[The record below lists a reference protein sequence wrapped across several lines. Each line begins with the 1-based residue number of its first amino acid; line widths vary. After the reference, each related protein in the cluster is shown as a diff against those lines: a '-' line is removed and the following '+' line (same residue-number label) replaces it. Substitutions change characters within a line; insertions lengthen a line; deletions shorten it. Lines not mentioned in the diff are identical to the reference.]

1 MSSRLE
7 EIQERLGI
15 RFVDERLLARA
26 LVHRSY
32 AFENG
37 GLIPNERLEFLG
49 DSVLSIVVTDE
60 IFHLQPD
67 AAEGRLAKIRA
78 AAVKTASLA
87 QVGRDLG
94 LGEFVRLGKGEAAS
108 GGAAKQSIL
117 ADTLEAIIGAYYL
130 DRGFH
135 AAYDLVQGLF
145 ADRLRHLVGSS
156 AALDYK
162 TSLQELSASRHGS
175 LPVYEVTDVG
185 PDHEKTFTATVS
197 VDGGGARRGPLEE
210 AGRAA
215 CGARG
220 LRPPDGGHGPAAGGR
235 RRRDGRRRGRRYR
248 GTGRGRHP
256 ARSCDHRPAT
266 GRTPAHP
273 HALRSQIGSCATRVD
288 GSTGH
293 LRR

>member
-1 MSSRLE
+1 MSDRLDE
-7 EIQERLGI
+7 LQQRLGI

-49 DSVLSIVVTDE
+49 DAVLAVVVTDE
-60 IFHLQPD
+60 IFHLQAE

-78 AAVKTASLA
+78 AAVKTGSLA
-87 QVGRDLG
+87 HIGRDLG

-117 ADTLEAIIGAYYL
+117 ADTLEAVIGAYYL

-135 AAYDLVQGLF
+135 AAYDFVQSLF
-145 ADRLRHLVGSS
+145 AERLDHLVGSS

-185 PDHEKTFTATVS
+185 PDHEKTFTAMVAVDDVAVGRGEGHSKKQAEQRAAREAYLTLTAGVDHLPDV
-197 VDGGGARRGPLEE
+197 VDGPTGDGAA
-210 AGRAA
+210 AGT
-215 CGARG
+215 
-220 LRPPDGGHGPAAGGR
+220 GGHG
-235 RRRDGRRRGRRYR
+235 DGVIVPDRGSSV
-248 GTGRGRHP
+248 P
-256 ARSCDHRPAT
+256 PQDDRPAT
-266 GRTPAHP
+266 P
-273 HALRSQIGSCATRVD
+273 TR
-288 GSTGH
+288 
-293 LRR
+293 

>member
-1 MSSRLE
+1 MSDDRLE
-7 EIQERLGI
+7 ELQQRLGI
-15 RFVDERLLARA
+15 RFVDERLLRRA

-49 DSVLSIVVTDE
+49 DSVLAIVVTDE
-60 IFHLQPD
+60 IFHLQAD

-87 QVGRDLG
+87 QIGRDLG

-117 ADTLEAIIGAYYL
+117 ADTLEAVIGAYYL

-135 AAYDLVQGLF
+135 AAYDLVQALF
-145 ADRLRHLVGSS
+145 AERLQHLVGSS

-175 LPVYEVTDVG
+175 LPVYEVTDIG

-197 VDGGGARRGPLEE
+197 VDDVAVGRGEGRSKKQAE
-210 AGRAA
+210 QRAA
-215 CGARG
+215 REAYMALTAGDHLPEAVGDPTGDGAAVGTGGRG
-220 LRPPDGGHGPAAGGR
+220 DGVIVPDPVTPVPPQDDRPP
-235 RRRDGRRRGRRYR
+235 
-248 GTGRGRHP
+248 
-256 ARSCDHRPAT
+256 
-266 GRTPAHP
+266 TP
-273 HALRSQIGSCATRVD
+273 TR
-288 GSTGH
+288 
-293 LRR
+293 